1 LEGPVIEPHDTY
13 QTICTLLDELRVE
26 HHLFHHRP
34 VLSFA
39 DAHAVRR
46 EVGYAGSESKS
57 LVIRT
62 ADGFA
67 VATTTEEDLK
77 RVRAHLGG
85 GKVRLATPSELRD
98 HFGAEPGCAYP
109 FGFAPDIPI
118 LVDPAIFEPE
128 WLLFSPAVPTATV
141 QVRTRDLR
149 RLYAALPNP
158 VAELP
163 DLAG

>member
-1 LEGPVIEPHDTY
+1 VNDPNRAYAAILK
-13 QTICTLLDELRVE
+13 LLDELRVE
-26 HHLFHHRP
+26 YRLFHHRP

-39 DAHAVRR
+39 DAHAVRL
-46 EVGYAGSESKS
+46 EVGYVGSESKS

-62 ADGFA
+62 GDRFV
-67 VATTTEEDLK
+67 VATTTEEKRVDLK

-85 GKVRLATPSELRD
+85 GKVRLATADELRE

-109 FGFAPDIPI
+109 FGFADEIQI

-141 QVRTRDLR
+141 QVRTSDLR
-149 RLYAALPNP
+149 RVFAALANP
-158 VAELP
+158 VDELP